1 MAIISALICIIA
13 TYLYPLYRSYKVL
26 KYNPNDASKIL
37 AFWVVIST
45 FGICQAITDKF
56 LFWFPFY
63 NEIKASIILW
73 LTLPITN
80 GYKFIYDK
88 YIFDF
93 LDKYEVQI
101 DSGYDTILYILRNKL
116 IEICQRLWI
125 IIQEKFFSE
134 AKNIN
139 LILAPKVTTV
149 EPEKIKLIEETP
161 KVKSNI
167 PGEESPAYHQRKAI
181 VVPSSS
187 ENGITDKLGGNTPS
201 PVRVNKNTHNAH
213 NIMDNTNIPMNN
225 KNNSKSNTNS
235 NMNSN
240 NNTPIIKGIKKIAPH
255 YHSNNN
261 ENQNHISD
269 KYQQIRAYKEQLH
282 DMLTQLEKDEE
293 KELNKYNKSMA
304 KTSHSRSKSNNIM
317 NNPNLNNNVVMNNNK
332 LNKNINKDD
341 IYDFE
346 YSLDKKDYEA
356 IQTDSKIAT
365 KNNRRN
371 ITNFLKNFK
380 AH

>member
-1 MAIISALICIIA
+1 MAIISALICTIA
-13 TYLYPLYRSYKVL
+13 TYLYPLYRSYKIL
-26 KYNPNDASKIL
+26 KYNPNDSSKFL
-37 AFWVVIST
+37 TFWVVIST

-80 GYKFIYDK
+80 GYKLIYDK
-88 YIFDF
+88 YILEF
-93 LDKYEVQI
+93 LNKYEVQI

-116 IEICQRLWI
+116 IEISQKLWT

-149 EPEKIKLIEETP
+149 ESDRIKIIEETP
-161 KVKSNI
+161 KVKSDM
-167 PGEESPAYHQRKAI
+167 PVEDSPVHQQRKAI
-181 VVPSSS
+181 VIPSSK
-187 ENGITDKLGGNTPS
+187 EHGNNDKLGSNTPS
-201 PVRVNKNTHNAH
+201 SVKANKNIHS
-213 NIMDNTNIPMNN
+213 IMDNTNNLMNY
-225 KNNSKSNTNS
+225 KNNSKSNANS
-235 NMNSN
+235 NVNSN
-240 NNTPIIKGIKKIAPH
+240 NNTPIIKGIKKITPH
-255 YHSNNN
+255 PYSNNN

-282 DMLTQLEKDEE
+282 DMLNQLEKDEE
-293 KELNKYNKSMA
+293 KELNKYNKNLV
-304 KTSHSRSKSNNIM
+304 KTSHSRSRSNNVM
-317 NNPNLNNNVVMNNNK
+317 NNPNLNNNVILNNNK
-332 LNKNINKDD
+332 LNKNIIKDD
-341 IYDFE
+341 INDFE
-346 YSLDKKDYEA
+346 YSLDEKDYEA
-356 IQTDSKIAT
+356 MQTDSKIAT
-365 KNNRRN
+365 KTNRRN